1 MILTHTEKM
10 SHVIPLAIREEATS
24 WVIIDQDVL
33 MAGLNPV
40 LRLCSLTGLQM
51 QCPLLSQTRGV

>member
-24 WVIIDQDVL
+24 LVIIDQDVL
-33 MAGLNPV
+33 MAGLNLV
-40 LRLCSLTGLQM
+40 LRLDYAH
-51 QCPLLSQTRGV
+51 